1 MAGKQRWRQWPL
13 HLPVL
18 VIFTLANPQ
27 QGTESFRCGLP
38 VF

>member
-1 MAGKQRWRQWPL
+1 
-13 HLPVL
+13 LPVL